1 MTEAFTTISRF
12 TLLLLLVIYMFDSFA
27 ALKNEIRP
35 IRKKHLFHRM
45 NLTQIF
51 FCINANLVLYLNS
64 QKVMYLILLLAEIL
78 FTQILQLIYKIFFP
92 HCERILVNHM
102 GMLLTIGFIIQSRL
116 KVDTAIRQFVI
127 ASVSLVLTAFVPA
140 IIRAVRDFSRF
151 ELIYAIFGIGSLLLV
166 LLAGSW
172 EEGAK
177 LALRFGTFRIQPS
190 ELVKISFVLFLA
202 SGMEEAR
209 HSDQEKKIL
218 LVVSA
223 IAFLHILILV
233 ASRDLGSAAILFV
246 IYLILYYCYS
256 GKFRILLLGGGGI
269 GLFLLL
275 ANKIFSHVHARIVA
289 WLDPLSVVDTS
300 GYQVSQGLFAM
311 GTGGWFGSG
320 LMQGMPDKVPVVTK
334 DFIFAAIGEEFG
346 GLFAVILIF
355 IYLACFILM
364 MNTAVRVREEYP
376 RLISTGLAVC
386 YGFQLFLSI
395 GGVVKF
401 IPSTGVT
408 MQFISY
414 GGSSLLSTM
423 LMFSIIQGI
432 TIRDLGFGRKDPDG
446 SYDEEDF
453 S

>member
-1 MTEAFTTISRF
+1 MTEAFTTVSRF
-12 TLLLLLVIYMFDSFA
+12 TLLILVTIYMFDSFG

-35 IRKKHLFHRM
+35 RKKAHLFHRM
-45 NLTQIF
+45 NVTQIL
-51 FCINANLVLYLNS
+51 FCINANLVLFLNS
-64 QKVMYLILLLAEIL
+64 QKVIYLILLLAEIIYS
-78 FTQILQLIYKIFFP
+78 QILQLIYKIFFP
-92 HCERILVNHM
+92 NCERILVNHM

-116 KVDTAIRQFVI
+116 AITTAIRQFVI
-127 ASVSLVLTAFVPA
+127 AAACLVLTAFVPA
-140 IIRAVRDFSRF
+140 IIRKVDDFSRF
-151 ELIYAIFGIGSLLLV
+151 ELLYAILGIGSLLLV
-166 LLAGSW
+166 LVAGSW

-177 LALRFGTFRIQPS
+177 LALSFGSIRIQPS
-190 ELVKISFVLFLA
+190 ELVKITFVLFVA
-202 SGMEEAR
+202 SGMQEAR
-209 HSDQEKKIL
+209 NSENEKKIML
-218 LVVSA
+218 IVTG
-223 IAFLHILILV
+223 IALLHILILV

-246 IYLILYYCYS
+246 IYLVLYYCYS
-256 GKFRILLLGGGGI
+256 GKIRVLLLGGAGI

-320 LMQGMPDKVPVVTK
+320 LFQGMPNKIPVVTK

-346 GLFAVILIF
+346 GLFAIILIF
-355 IYLACFILM
+355 ICLACFILM
-364 MNTAVRVREEYP
+364 MNTAVRVRDEYP
-376 RLISTGLAVC
+376 RLISAGLAVC

-432 TIRDLGFGRKDPDG
+432 TIRDQKQR
-446 SYDEEDF
+446 EEDYLDEYDGEEV
-453 S
+453 